1 MKNLINWFE
10 IPVTDMARAIAFYE
24 QVMQISLRRETM
36 DGADLAVFPYAEP
49 GPGGALI
56 KQDDVAPVAQG
67 VVIYLHTADLLA
79 SIERVVLPVASVFW
93 NPWFPEMTLELSRC
107 LLTAKVTE

>member
-36 DGADLAVFPYAEP
+36 DGVDLAVFPYAEP
-49 GPGGALI
+49 
-56 KQDDVAPVAQG
+56 DRRS
-67 VVIYLHTADLLA
+67 ADKA
-79 SIERVVLPVASVFW
+79 G
-93 NPWFPEMTLELSRC
+93 
-107 LLTAKVTE
+107 

>member
-36 DGADLAVFPYAEP
+36 DGGGLAVFPYVEP
-49 GPGGALI
+49 GPGG
-56 KQDDVAPVAQG
+56 
-67 VVIYLHTADLLA
+67 
-79 SIERVVLPVASVFW
+79 R
-93 NPWFPEMTLELSRC
+93 
-107 LLTAKVTE
+107 

>member
-49 GPGGALI
+49 DPA
-56 KQDDVAPVAQG
+56 
-67 VVIYLHTADLLA
+67 
-79 SIERVVLPVASVFW
+79 ER
-93 NPWFPEMTLELSRC
+93 
-107 LLTAKVTE
+107 

>member
-67 VVIYLHTADLLA
+67 VVIYLQRTGWLLWG
-79 SIERVVLPVASVFW
+79 LPAYCT
-93 NPWFPEMTLELSRC
+93 PGT
-107 LLTAKVTE
+107 

>member
-79 SIERVVLPVASVFW
+79 SIERVVLAGGKCV
-93 NPWFPEMTLELSRC
+93 LEPMVPGDDIGTIALFM
-107 LLTAKVTE
+107 TAKATE

>member
-36 DGADLAVFPYAEP
+36 DGGTWPYSRMLNPDPAE
-49 GPGGALI
+49 
-56 KQDDVAPVAQG
+56 
-67 VVIYLHTADLLA
+67 
-79 SIERVVLPVASVFW
+79 R
-93 NPWFPEMTLELSRC
+93 
-107 LLTAKVTE
+107 